1 MRTHQRANISV
12 NLLDSRALLSGFGHF
27 TFTPPPP
34 PDAAVL
40 ADIAKIKTDTTAFM
54 TEFKTLAPTL
64 KTDEMAVQTAIQAAI
79 KNDTTVQTAQATLK
93 TEITTA
99 QTTIQADFKAIM
111 SATTSTARQA
121 AIAQLKSDYTT
132 LGRGHPD
139 RRDGRPDRH
148 QRGRRR
154 HRRQGQAHHGRG
166 AARGRSDDPPGRLH
180 PARSRPQG
188 RVWRRRRHDHH
199 DHLQRP
205 PLSPVKLARSA
216 RIGPPFALG

>member
-1 MRTHQRANISV
+1 ME
-12 NLLDSRALLSGFGHF
+12 SRALLSGFGHF

-40 ADIAKIKTDTTAFM
+40 ADLAKIKTDTTAFM
-54 TEFKTLAPTL
+54 AEFKTLAPTL

-99 QTTIQADFKAIM
+99 QTTIQADFEAIR
-111 SATTSTARQA
+111 SADHLDRSPGRHRS
-121 AIAQLKSDYTT
+121 AQVRRHHAW
-132 LGRGHPD
+132 RGHPD
-139 RRDGRPDRH
+139 RRDGRPDGH
-148 QRGRRR
+148 QRRRRR

-166 AARGRSDDPPGRLH
+166 AARRRPDDPPGRLH
-180 PARSRPQG
+180 PARRRPQG
-188 RVWRRRRHDHH
+188 RVRRRRGTTTTTTS
-199 DHLQRP
+199 QRP
-205 PLSPVKLARSA
+205 PLSPVKLTRSA